1 MTDTHDKLKLLLGNI
16 EKVFVGKPDAALWSI
31 VSLLARG
38 HLLIEDVPGIGK
50 TLLGQALAKSVD
62 ASFRRIQFTNDLLP
76 SDILG
81 ITLVNQQDHSF
92 EFKPGPIFSHIVLT
106 DEVNRATPKT
116 QSAMLEAMND
126 LQVTVDGH
134 TYALHEPFMVIAT
147 QNPVE
152 YHGTFPL
159 PEAQLDRFLLRIR
172 IGYPAAV
179 YEKKILQEGD
189 LAQRLKDLKPV
200 LTVEQVLALQEQA
213 DQVRFDETLL
223 DYVVAIAAAT
233 RAAKGVKLGLSPRGS
248 LALCGAAK
256 ALALASG
263 RDYCVPDDVK
273 RAAVPVMGHRLL
285 TDSNL
290 YGLARIEESEYAVEA
305 LLQTVPCP

>member
-1 MTDTHDKLKLLLGNI
+1 MTPTKQKLSSLLENVQ
-16 EKVFVGKPDAALWSI
+16 KVFVGKPDASLWAV

-62 ASFRRIQFTNDLLP
+62 AAFRRIQFTNDLLP

-92 EFKPGPIFSHIVLT
+92 EFKPGPIFSNIVLT

-126 LQVTVDGH
+126 LQVTVDGR
-134 TYALHEPFMVIAT
+134 TYPLSSPFMVIAT

-172 IGYPAAV
+172 IGYPDAGH
-179 YEKKILQEGD
+179 EKRILGEGD
-189 LAQRLKDLKPV
+189 MAHRLKDLEPV
-200 LTVEQVLALQEQA
+200 LSVAQVLEMQA
-213 DQVRFDETLL
+213 EADSVRVDDSLL
-223 DYVVAIAAAT
+223 GYIVAIAAAT
-233 RAAKGVKLGLSPRGS
+233 RSAKNIKLGLSPRGS
-248 LALCGAAK
+248 LALVSAAK

-263 RDYCVPDDVK
+263 RDYCVPDDIK
-273 RAAVPVMGHRLL
+273 RVAVPVMSHRLL
-285 TDSNL
+285 ADSNL
-290 YGLARIEESEYAVEA
+290 YGLARIEESEYAVEE
-305 LLQTVPCP
+305 LLRTVPCP

>member
-1 MTDTHDKLKLLLGNI
+1 MSDSREKLNNLLENI
-16 EKVFVGKPDAALWSI
+16 QKVFVGKPEAALWSV

-50 TLLGQALAKSVD
+50 TLLGQALAKCVD

-81 ITLVNQQDHSF
+81 ITLVNPQDHSF

-126 LQVTVDGH
+126 LQVTVDGRTH
-134 TYALHEPFMVIAT
+134 VLHVPFMVIAT

-172 IGYPAAV
+172 IGYPEAGF
-179 YEKKILQEGD
+179 EKRILKEGD

-200 LTVEQVLALQEQA
+200 LSVEQVLGLQEEA
-213 DQVRFDETLL
+213 DRVRLDDSLL
-223 DYVVAIAAAT
+223 DYIVAIAGAT
-233 RAAKGVKLGLSPRGS
+233 RSAKGIKLGLSPRGS
-248 LALCGAAK
+248 LALSTAAK
-256 ALALASG
+256 ALALVSG
-263 RDYCVPDDVK
+263 RDYCVPDDIK
-273 RAAVPVMGHRLL
+273 RVAVPVMSHRLL
-285 TDSNL
+285 SDSNL
-290 YGLARIEESEYAVEA
+290 YGLARIEESEYAVQA
-305 LLQTVPCP
+305 LLETVPSP